1 MAIFSFIEEKI
12 SALAFEDSLFLI
24 RNCANE
30 MDEDMLFKRIYASK
44 LTKEKFMLRME
55 KEIEDLKKKI

>member
-1 MAIFSFIEEKI
+1 
-12 SALAFEDSLFLI
+12 
-24 RNCANE
+24 

-55 KEIEDLKKKI
+55 KEMEDLKKKI